1 MIFEFAKVNAREK
14 NLKMNFF
21 LKFCCFSSLKNIAY
35 LTSEELSLIEAHK
48 VFGDES
54 EDEND
59 KEWVAPYEEGNAFA
73 SFDEA

>member
-1 MIFEFAKVNAREK
+1 MIFEFAKVYAREK
-14 NLKMNFF
+14 NLKNLFPQILLFF
-21 LKFCCFSSLKNIAY
+21 FFENIVY
-35 LTSEELSLIEAHK
+35 RTSEELSLIEAHR

-59 KEWVAPYEEGNAFA
+59 KEWVAPNEEGNAFA

>member
-1 MIFEFAKVNAREK
+1 MVFLFFFFFE
-14 NLKMNFF
+14 
-21 LKFCCFSSLKNIAY
+21 NIAY

-48 VFGDES
+48 FFGDES

-73 SFDEA
+73 SFDEAKSTFTLSFRLFKYIKLLDL